1 MYQDKIKNEAEQ
13 VLGANRNHR
22 TSKSIFEIAE
32 LKPLSFSCEELSGDA
47 IHIARDILSTRT
59 DEDIITLSKA
69 VKSVMELGDNL
80 FIHLAV
86 KLIDSG
92 DRNSVALSEGRAL
105 YLFCDYFALD
115 TIPLKNVQWGEM
127 FATLTLMQVAEIQ
140 YTKKQSQSQSSLN
153 SELSDALN
161 TNVPH
166 VIAELKQEI
175 IDSIARAECLYDKR
189 FKASKSGSSGGE
201 AKAKRFE
208 PLKSEVIKRYLKR
221 YQEYSDRKA
230 GMIIEEELKAE
241 KSELLGLSES
251 EEMNIQFSKWIGAF
265 KNGKW
270 QFPIAF
276 EQ

>member
-189 FKASKSGSSGGE
+189 LKASKSGRAGGDT
-201 AKAKRFE
+201 KAKRIE
-208 PLKSEVIKRYLKR
+208 PLKVEVIQRYLSA
-221 YQEYSDRKA
+221 YQDCSFKKA
-230 GMIIEEELKAE
+230 GAIIEAVLNNENSPLLQLSDAEELN
-241 KSELLGLSES
+241 L
-251 EEMNIQFSKWIGAF
+251 QFSKWISSFMKGNL
-265 KNGKW
+265 KLRIPN
-270 QFPIAF
+270 
-276 EQ
+276 